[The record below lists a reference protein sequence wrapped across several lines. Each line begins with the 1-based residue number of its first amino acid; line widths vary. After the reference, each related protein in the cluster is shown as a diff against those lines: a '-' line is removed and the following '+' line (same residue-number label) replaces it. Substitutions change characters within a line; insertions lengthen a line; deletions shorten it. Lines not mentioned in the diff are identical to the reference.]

1 MKALK
6 YLKSVSLV
14 ILSAGILTTSAVCL
28 EKVSAQP
35 AATTAKPAAVQ
46 QTAAQ
51 TVAATPLSIVDSPKT
66 YLNKT
71 VIMKAKFDKFSTL
84 GLDYKPAFKS
94 SDDYISFLIKRDD
107 TTHDFPLS
115 EMKLFLKRDLAEKF
129 IDLKTDDEIE
139 IKGKVFSDALGDAWI
154 DVSELK
160 IIKKAPE
167 TKKN

>member
-35 AATTAKPAAVQ
+35 AAVQ
-46 QTAAQ
+46 QPAAQ

-107 TTHDFPLS
+107 TTHDIPLS
-115 EMKLFLKRDLAEKF
+115 EMKLFLKRELAEKF

-139 IKGKVFSDALGDAWI
+139 IKVFSDALGDAWI

>member
-35 AATTAKPAAVQ
+35 AATVQPAAVQ
-46 QTAAQ
+46 QPAAQ
-51 TVAATPLSIVDSPKT
+51 TVAATPLSIVESPKS

-107 TTHDFPLS
+107 TTHDIPLS
-115 EMKLFLKRDLAEKF
+115 EMKLFLKRDVAEKF
-129 IDLKTDDEIE
+129 IDLKTDDDIE

>member
-46 QTAAQ
+46 QPAAQ

-84 GLDYKPAFKS
+84 GLDYKPAFM
-94 SDDYISFLIKRDD
+94 IKRDD
-107 TTHDFPLS
+107 TTHDIPLS